1 MTGLQSQG
9 GVVSCFIS
17 KAVLDC
23 IVDRISIVMPITCNF
38 FNPLSKPFNVY
49 SNAETNRLM
58 GNAPPWPLV
67 PFQEVTET
75 EFPSLNGPS
84 ATTKTKEQ
92 EEKQPNESSQEDTL
106 VFVSESRGIIP
117 LQDLDDE
124 PDMMKEES
132 DSPSEVALEPNLQS
146 PEATEAVVE
155 NAEEVAESSQET
167 PAEDGGGE
175 EAHEE
180 VDEGFEHGTPLN
192 YFGANEVEGKLLV
205 PEGCVRIEYQP
216 QPKPPSPVEV
226 SDVDTMSPPPP
237 SCPPPLPHDEVGG
250 EMRDEGVGQEFLSPP
265 PEILP
270 SPPPELTD
278 DFEK

>member
-1 MTGLQSQG
+1 MKTPTRNHSFGNSAQPSTR
-9 GVVSCFIS
+9 S
-17 KAVLDC
+17 
-23 IVDRISIVMPITCNF
+23 
-38 FNPLSKPFNVY
+38 FNAY
-49 SNAETNRLM
+49 SNAETSRLTE
-58 GNAPPWPLV
+58 NAPPRPLV

-75 EFPSLNGPS
+75 EFPSLNGPI
-84 ATTKTKEQ
+84 ATAKTTEQ
-92 EEKQPNESSQEDTL
+92 EEKQQNESPEEDTL
-106 VFVSESRGIIP
+106 AFVPESRGIIP

-132 DSPSEVALEPNLQS
+132 DSPSEVASEPVLQS

-155 NAEEVAESSQET
+155 NTEEVAESSQQA

-180 VDEGFEHGTPLN
+180 VDEGFEQGAPLN
-192 YFGANEVEGKLLV
+192 YFGTDEVEGGLLV

-216 QPKPPSPVEV
+216 QPKPPSAVEV

-237 SCPPPLPHDEVGG
+237 SPPPPLPEDEVGG
-250 EMRDEGVGQEFLSPP
+250 EMRDEGVGQEFPSPP

-278 DFEK
+278 EFEK